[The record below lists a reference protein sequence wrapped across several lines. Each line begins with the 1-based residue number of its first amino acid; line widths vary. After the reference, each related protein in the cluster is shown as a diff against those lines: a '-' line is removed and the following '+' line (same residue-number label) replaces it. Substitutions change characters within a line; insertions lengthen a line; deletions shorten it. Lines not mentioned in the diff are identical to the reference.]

1 MTADPYSRR
10 GPKFRRGRSVH
21 RPGPVTWSQRDGCSS
36 PALKMRPSGATNR
49 RGYHSS
55 ARFAV
60 ESSRQC
66 VPSHTSGIVSIVMFS
81 SVPPTVSIS
90 PSGSVV
96 LVGYHRPTAMG
107 GPTCQERVTGSNRLV
122 LGRPCPSVMRS
133 EEHTSELQSRLH
145 LVCRLL

>member
-1 MTADPYSRR
+1 
-10 GPKFRRGRSVH
+10 
-21 RPGPVTWSQRDGCSS
+21 
-36 PALKMRPSGATNR
+36 MRPSGATNR

-96 LVGYHRPTAMG
+96 LVGYHRPTAIG
-107 GPTCQERVTGSNRLV
+107 GPTCQEWVTGSNRLV
-122 LGRPCPSVMRS
+122 LGRPCPSVMCPPATSSRPS
-133 EEHTSELQSRLH
+133 GRKSWPAQHNHDGLGTAVKLPVAGSHTCGSPMRPQLSTVPSVSR
-145 LVCRLL
+145 